1 MESEPESGKTLRK
14 DSASRYQKV
23 PRAFRAS
30 HKKIIAINIR
40 LHQLIIHMTGDLDRL
55 FRIRFEQVKK
65 AVKPLPKDMATV
77 FSLITYAIV
86 IYSQITGK
94 ELAEAYFEVM
104 EIMQEVAEQEWNI

>member
-1 MESEPESGKTLRK
+1 
-14 DSASRYQKV
+14 
-23 PRAFRAS
+23 
-30 HKKIIAINIR
+30 
-40 LHQLIIHMTGDLDRL
+40 MTDNLDRL

-94 ELAEAYFEVM
+94 DLAEAHLEVT
-104 EIMQEVAEQEWNI
+104 EIMQEVAEQEFGV